1 MRLAAGNTE
10 DASPEA
16 EAGALLRA
24 EEAHNLHVLTAMI
37 HSFMTKRG

>member
-1 MRLAAGNTE
+1 MRLAAGSIE

-24 EEAHNLHVLTAMI
+24 EEAHNLHVLTAMV
-37 HSFMTKRG
+37 HAFMTKRG